1 MADEKQQD
9 AVIGVSVAT
18 AAAEVTGPDGKQK
31 GEKSE

>member
-1 MADEKQQD
+1 MSDEKQD

-18 AAAEVTGPDGKQK
+18 AAAEVTGPDGKPK